1 MRVLFVLCVFFGNLA
16 FPQSV
21 DGVLEERKHA
31 ERIGP
36 GNALRWGAGFAG
48 GDEAAHDL
56 ADAVV
61 EAAGEMAGTGAE
73 EAAPH
78 AEGGEGEGAEV
89 VEGAVFAVVG
99 EGDEDVAEDV
109 VDEKTGLPDGGHVPL
124 ADGGFE
130 VQGESDG
137 EGVGTQ
143 VEGCQGGGGVAFGGR
158 GYGGALD
165 AEVGGEAVGEV
176 EEVGEFVVEEAE
188 GEVFVPVREVAS
200 GAVQEVGLDGGNGNH
215 LGQSGW

>member
-1 MRVLFVLCVFFGNLA
+1 M
-16 FPQSV
+16 PQRV

-31 ERIGP
+31 ECIGP
-36 GNALRWGAGFAG
+36 GNALRRRAGFAG
-48 GDEAAHDL
+48 GDEAAHDF

-61 EAAGEMAGTGAE
+61 EAAGEMAGAGAE

-109 VDEKTGLPDGGHVPL
+109 VDEEAGLPDGGHVPL

-137 EGVGTQ
+137 EGVGAQ
-143 VEGCQGGGGVAFGGR
+143 VEGRQCGGGVAFGG
-158 GYGGALD
+158 GGDGGAFD
-165 AEVGGEAVGEV
+165 AEVGGKAVGKV

-188 GEVFVPVREVAS
+188 GKVFVPVREVAA
-200 GAVQEVGLDGGNGNH
+200 GAVQEVGLDGGDGANDGMRTKRRCAKTN
-215 LGQSGW
+215 